1 MTNIERADALY
12 HTLRTLKDRDFDEN
26 KYKWVLGYEVF
37 RDFRPFFI
45 HQLAY
50 PIEPTWLFGI
60 VVERDMQNPFTFKLY
75 EDITDQIAIPYEE
88 FKEMEEQD
96 EIQRKS

>member
-1 MTNIERADALY
+1 MTNIERAEALY

-26 KYKWVLGYEVF
+26 KYKWLLGYEVF

-45 HQLAY
+45 YRHD
-50 PIEPTWLFGI
+50 PILLFGI
-60 VVERDMQNPFTFKLY
+60 VIEIDMHNPFTFKLY

-88 FKEMEEQD
+88 FKNMEEQD
-96 EIQRKS
+96 EI

>member
-1 MTNIERADALY
+1 MTDIKRANALY

-26 KYKWVLGYEVF
+26 KYKWVLGFKVF
-37 RDFRPFFI
+37 KEFRPFFI

-50 PIEPTWLFGI
+50 PVEPTYLFGI
-60 VVERDMQNPFTFKLY
+60 VVETDMHNPFTFKLY

-88 FKEMEEQD
+88 FKDMEEQD
-96 EIQRKS
+96 EH